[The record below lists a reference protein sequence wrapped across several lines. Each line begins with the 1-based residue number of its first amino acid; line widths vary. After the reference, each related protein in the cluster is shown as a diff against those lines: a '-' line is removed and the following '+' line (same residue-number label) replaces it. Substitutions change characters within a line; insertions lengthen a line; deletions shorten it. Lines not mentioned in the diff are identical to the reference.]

1 MALQWLVGLTTGPS
15 AEVAPGKAPRF
26 YVNEIHLL
34 IFNIGQRGRQLLGY
48 SGPKATFHL
57 SLCRALGSPGREL
70 LSASGALR
78 FRLLPWRI
86 PLDGLAPEA
95 RGIWVPWSHRTIT
108 EFILDL
114 PSAQGTTNPQS
125 FWESLRVVV
134 QELWPEYK
142 FPVWHTSRSP
152 ELVSGNGGWWKLSLC
167 PPSALLQLDDSS

>member
-114 PSAQGTTNPQS
+114 PSAPRYYKPPVFLRKPTCGCPGTLAWIQVP
-125 FWESLRVVV
+125 SLTH
-134 QELWPEYK
+134 
-142 FPVWHTSRSP
+142 F
-152 ELVSGNGGWWKLSLC
+152 
-167 PPSALLQLDDSS
+167 